1 MATSQTEAA
10 EISSC
15 PARPAARIF
24 STHAGESFPGI
35 DSAIQIQTGVSS
47 SRGSTVCIPDF
58 AGRPHDVAKNSNGAL
73 HVAHNIALLIFH
85 RNKLSDRL
93 NALGDHD
100 LAAPVAHLVHH

>member
-15 PARPAARIF
+15 PARTAARIF

-47 SRGSTVCIPDF
+47 SRGSTFCIPDF
-58 AGRPHDVAKNSNGAL
+58 AGRPHDVAKNSNGTL
-73 HVAHNIALLIFH
+73 HIAHNIALLILH
-85 RNKLSDRL
+85 RNKLCHRL
-93 NALGDHD
+93 TALGDHD
-100 LAAPVAHLVHH
+100 LAAAGAHFVH